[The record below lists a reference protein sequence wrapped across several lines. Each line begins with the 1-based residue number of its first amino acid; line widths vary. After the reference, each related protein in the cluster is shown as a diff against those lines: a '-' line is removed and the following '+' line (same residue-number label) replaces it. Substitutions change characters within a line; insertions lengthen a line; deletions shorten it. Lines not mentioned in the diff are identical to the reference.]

1 MKPLKILVTGDRARS
16 RDRSALPLQLDSRP
30 VEWLEVPVLT
40 FKPLPVAAE
49 TLQRLAD
56 QPADWIFFTSPRAV
70 RFWGEAWMEM
80 GNDFPTATQVA
91 CIGDVTAEAASQDG
105 FTADFCPSEPGSEK
119 FLEEFEAVLADMNQ
133 KPRIVIPMAQ
143 GGWLTIAQRLSEL
156 GCAVEVIPLYRS
168 EPRADVGMSLTQK
181 EVAAVDGFLFTSPS
195 SVEAFLSHFQVGPR
209 AKVFA
214 IGSYTE
220 SALVKHGLGQVK
232 KIPGSDINRIKEVW

>member
-1 MKPLKILVTGDRARS
+1 MKPLKILVTGDRART

-30 VEWLEVPVLT
+30 VEWREVPVLN

-56 QPADWIFFTSPRAV
+56 KPADWIFFTSARAV
-70 RFWGEAWMEM
+70 RFWGEVWMET

-91 CIGDVTAEAASQDG
+91 CIGEMTAEAAAQDG
-105 FTADFCPSEPGSEK
+105 FSADFCPSEAGSET
-119 FLEEFEAVLADMNQ
+119 FLKEFETVLATFSA

-143 GGWLTIAQRLSEL
+143 GGRLTIAQRLSEL

-168 EPRADVGMSLTQK
+168 EPRPDLAQAISQT
-181 EVAAVDGFLFTSPS
+181 EVTAQDGFLFTSPS
-195 SVEAFLSHFQVGPR
+195 SVEAFLSLFKVPPQ

-220 SALVKHGLGQVK
+220 SALLKHGLGQVK
-232 KIPGSDINRIKEVW
+232 KIPASDISRIREVW